1 MKELFPNITVDPEV
15 QFGKPVIVG
24 TRVPVE
30 VIVGHIAAGD
40 AVEAVMQQ
48 YELTREQVLSA
59 LKYATKIVGE
69 EIVMFQ

>member
-30 VIVGHIAAGD
+30 VIVGHIASGD
-40 AVEAVMQQ
+40 AIEAVMQQ